1 MKKKMHFVYV
11 FVSPSKNI
19 TMNYRDIDD
28 FREEKHGIYF
38 LDRHGVRQFVNWN
51 NIGTYSLFLTE
62 EDENDT

>member
-1 MKKKMHFVYV
+1 MKKKMHFIYV

-38 LDRHGVRQFVNWN
+38 LDRHGVRQFVN
-51 NIGTYSLFLTE
+51 
-62 EDENDT
+62 